1 MESPPPVAT
10 IASWRVPLGAWG
22 GSLVAPLLY
31 PLHAWWTAY
40 PIYSLTLV
48 LKAPD
53 VFFMTRGIGHHDVPF
68 HPDLEG
74 KRLEFDRGGWIHHA
88 ANMPSD
94 LPLFQLE
101 ALPLVHYTTEG
112 CSIR

>member
-1 MESPPPVAT
+1 VPGDPCPGSEDGAKVDTGRAGMEPPSVAT
-10 IASWRVPLGAWG
+10 IASWMGPLGAWG
-22 GSLVAPLLY
+22 GPLVAPLLY
-31 PLHAWWTAY
+31 PLQAWWTAY

-74 KRLEFDRGGWIHHA
+74 KRLEFDHG
-88 ANMPSD
+88 
-94 LPLFQLE
+94 
-101 ALPLVHYTTEG
+101 
-112 CSIR
+112 